1 MRLTAATKIWEK
13 YWAVLIRTFNF
24 FPWVDISLEWPYR
37 EFCHYTSANTNN
49 SPQRWWNWDFI
60 VRATWMLIG
69 VAGTKMATVFLCFLL
84 LTCQSSVDTYLLD
97 IDNFSIKLAVC
108 CCGYWLRYNQ
118 SLNLDSVSQ
127 AAWKRH
133 SFDISAVSIENRF
146 DKQNRTKWKFQLNH
160 IRKGKSFLCW

>member
-37 EFCHYTSANTNN
+37 EFCHSTSPNTNN
-49 SPQRWWNWDFI
+49 SPQRCWNWDFI
-60 VRATWMLIG
+60 IPATWVLIG
-69 VAGTKMATVFLCFLL
+69 VAGTKMAKVLLCFLL

-108 CCGYWLRYNQ
+108 CCGYWLRLQ
-118 SLNLDSVSQ
+118 PVLEPWFCEPGGLEKTFF
-127 AAWKRH
+127 WH
-133 SFDISAVSIENRF
+133 ISCIYIE
-146 DKQNRTKWKFQLNH
+146 
-160 IRKGKSFLCW
+160 